1 MKKRKTKRPYQLDKR
16 CGCRDRNTCSHHW
29 HMRVR
34 IAGKRTWVDLTERYH
49 LDVPMRKDE
58 MHVHAAKM
66 KDEAR
71 RGLRA
76 LPTKATLGDVAD
88 RFVEAHPCGK
98 RYYLIALR
106 NSEVIVN
113 GSPMKLERKPMAD
126 ITADDLEQAAQARVE
141 RAKAGV
147 RGGLD
152 ARRHLLTTARR
163 LFNWAIK
170 QRIIRAT
177 PFRFEG
183 QSLID
188 VPTSGSRHRRL
199 QGDEEAR
206 LLDAADAF
214 TKDRVV
220 AALELG
226 CRGGELLALTWADVL
241 DHQVVLTTRKTRTG
255 QPKQRKVTISPT
267 LRKLLDRRKVGPDG
281 NDLPPEAYVFG
292 DETGKK
298 ISRRLAHAWWD
309 ATREKAGVPKDEH
322 GRFTLR
328 FHDLRHEF
336 GSQLLEAGA
345 PLHDVQMTLGHE
357 NITTTSTYL
366 NATPEGQKE
375 SFDKLAAHR
384 LRKRLRVV

>member
-1 MKKRKTKRPYQLDKR
+1 MEKKKKHKTKQRYQLDKC
-16 CGCRDRNTCSHHW
+16 CGCRDRNACSHHW

-88 RFVEAHPCGK
+88 RFMEAHPSGK

-106 NSEVIVN
+106 NSEIMVN
-113 GSPMKLERKPMAD
+113 GSLIKLERNPMAD
-126 ITADDLEQAAQARVE
+126 ITADDLKQAAQARVD
-141 RAKAGV
+141 RAKKGV

-152 ARRHLLTTARR
+152 ARCHLLTTARR

-170 QRIIRAT
+170 QRIVRAT

-183 QSLID
+183 QSLIE

-199 QGDEEAR
+199 QGDEETR
-206 LLDAADAF
+206 LLDAADTF
-214 TKDRVV
+214 TKDRIV

-226 CRGGELLALTWADVL
+226 SSHGELLNLTWAEVL
-241 DHQVVLTTRKTRTG
+241 DHHVVLTTRKTRTR

-281 NDLPPEAYVFG
+281 TSYRPRRLCSATRPARRCPVVWIMPSGKRHATRQASRKTNRSLHPALPRPASRVRHSYSRPERHCTTRRMPSV
-292 DETGKK
+292 TKT
-298 ISRRLAHAWWD
+298 SRR
-309 ATREKAGVPKDEH
+309 R
-322 GRFTLR
+322 
-328 FHDLRHEF
+328 
-336 GSQLLEAGA
+336 A
-345 PLHDVQMTLGHE
+345 PT
-357 NITTTSTYL
+357 
-366 NATPEGQKE
+366 
-375 SFDKLAAHR
+375 
-384 LRKRLRVV
+384 